1 MNLIKNISYVFLGA
15 ATAMMILPSAGV
27 AMITKEEEFSSNTG
41 QLKIHQQSPQDFIK
55 DTYRIQLFSLLKEEG
70 KGKAHDRLEEM
81 REKAPEISDK
91 LALLATEKG
100 SKWIRGQIGPFAN
113 KEEVVSIRF
122 ELREIF
128 TADLPTVSTPGIVHQ
143 PGFELEDA
151 EWHNWQ

>member
-1 MNLIKNISYVFLGA
+1 MSFMKDLSYVFLGA
-15 ATAMMILPSAGV
+15 ATAMITLPSVSV
-27 AMITKEEEFSSNTG
+27 AMITEEEEFSSNTERS
-41 QLKIHQQSPQDFIK
+41 KIHQQSLRDFIN
-55 DTYRIQLFSLLKEEG
+55 DTYRIQLFSLPKEEG
-70 KGKAHDRLEEM
+70 KDNAHARLEEM
-81 REKAPEISDK
+81 RQKTPKISNQ

-100 SKWIRGQIGPFAN
+100 SKWIRGQIGPFVD
-113 KEEVVSIRF
+113 KEEATSMKI